1 MEVYVKNI
9 YLKYFKN
16 IIMLCFS
23 VTALIIVLVLLLFS
37 YYNNKIFIN
46 NIIKSLE
53 TGNYDFIIENS
64 DGDIKETA
72 IQFNN
77 YYNEYEYIK
86 KLYYITIEHMYEKK
100 YNLILWEEYGR
111 LAEIY
116 YEKENWKKII
126 KVIHISSPKG
136 DISIEAI
143 LSPPILNK
151 INRIKKKLLKN
162 NVRVVLHITG
172 R

>member
-1 MEVYVKNI
+1 MKSI
-9 YLKYFKN
+9 YLKKYKK
-16 IIMLCFS
+16 IILLCFS
-23 VTALIIVLVLLLFS
+23 LIALIIVLALLFV
-37 YYNNKIFIN
+37 YYNNKQYIN
-46 NIIKSLE
+46 NVIKSLE

-64 DGDIKETA
+64 DGYIKEDA

-111 LAEIY
+111 LVEIY
-116 YEKENWKKII
+116 YEKENRKKII
-126 KVIHISSPKG
+126 KGINISSLKG
-136 DISIEAI
+136 DISIEAK

-151 INRIKKKLLKN
+151 INRIKKKLLKE
-162 NVRVVLHITG
+162 
-172 R
+172 

>member
-1 MEVYVKNI
+1 MKSI
-9 YLKYFKN
+9 YLKKYKK
-16 IIMLCFS
+16 IILLCFS
-23 VTALIIVLVLLLFS
+23 LIALIIVLALLFV
-37 YYNNKIFIN
+37 YYNNKQYIN
-46 NIIKSLE
+46 NVIKSLE

-64 DGDIKETA
+64 DGYIKEDA

-111 LAEIY
+111 LVEIY
-116 YEKENWKKII
+116 YEKENRKKII
-126 KVIHISSPKG
+126 KGINISSLKG
-136 DISIEAI
+136 YISIEAK

-151 INRIKKKLLKN
+151 INRIKKKLLKE
-162 NVRVVLHITG
+162 
-172 R
+172 